1 MENLHTIFGRN
12 CPEMAE
18 GPESQRR
25 KRGDSLENPPLIR
38 SIKPL
43 TKALSTG
50 HTVIV
55 GQTQYGKTTAALT
68 LFLQPIFDL
77 RKKPVHIFVDTK
89 HDNSMLSHGVVARNL
104 SELRFHV
111 MMKASHIIYRPP
123 GDDSRKEALTKMI
136 DFLFSLKSDKPVRKG
151 HSNRPMLVFIDEIQL
166 YSAKQANHSGL
177 QRLATTGLGKN
188 IIMVA
193 LGQRIQNINSQVYS
207 QCNNTICFFMRE
219 NRSYLESQRL
229 EEIEKYL
236 PWLRDNKYHFAY
248 LIAGDDRLRF
258 HTPLPLP
265 SKDAT
270 LSDILG
276 R

>member
-1 MENLHTIFGRN
+1 LQPQKLVT
-12 CPEMAE
+12 
-18 GPESQRR
+18 
-25 KRGDSLENPPLIR
+25 

-43 TKALSTG
+43 TKAMRTG

-68 LFLQPIFDL
+68 LFLAPIFDQ
-77 RKKPVHIFVDTK
+77 RRHPVHIFVDTK
-89 HDNSMLSHGVVARNL
+89 HDNSILPHGVVARNL
-104 SELRFHV
+104 SEFKFHM
-111 MMKASHIIYRPP
+111 MMKASHIIFRPP
-123 GDDSRKEALTKMI
+123 GDDGRKKELTRLI
-136 DFLFSLKSDKPVRKG
+136 DFLFSLKSDRPIRKG
-151 HSNRPMLVFIDEIQL
+151 HPNRPMMLFIDEIQL

-177 QRLATTGLGKN
+177 QRLATTGLGKD

-219 NRSYLESQRL
+219 NKSYLESQRL
-229 EEIEKYL
+229 EEIEAYL

-248 LIAGDDRLRF
+248 LIAGDDQLRF
-258 HTPLPLP
+258 HAPLPLP
-265 SKDAT
+265 RKDAT